1 MNTNEINNQQQY
13 SFLASALAYN
23 QQRGRSDHP
32 CMHAAASYSVVQ
44 LMRSLSGLKHGA
56 VCSHGRRRCVMIAH
70 HPLAAGRRRSVQH
83 VNNATVAVILVHG
96 RPPLEWAQLMLR
108 YYGGGCS
115 RLAAAVTEVVVEPA
129 CCVRRRPG
137 LRRRLRKRGGLEQ
150 LGHGRVVEEVVR
162 DGRRARQRPSGVVRR
177 GCRQRHDVVAAA
189 AVVRRVQAAEVE
201 AASAVH
207 ERRRRRLHLLVRRR
221 RHAVR
226 QLRGGLLV
234 DPAQHPVVQ
243 LRVLSIDRP
252 TVGGVSDGGSS

>member
-56 VCSHGRRRCVMIAH
+56 VCSHGRRRCMMIAH

-83 VNNATVAVILVHG
+83 VSNATVAVILVHG
-96 RPPLEWAQLMLR
+96 RPPLEWAQLMLRR

-137 LRRRLRKRGGLEQ
+137 LRRRLRKRSGLEQ

-162 DGRRARQRPSGVVRR
+162 DGRRARQRPGGVVRR
-177 GCRQRHDVVAAA
+177 GRRRQRHDVVAAA
-189 AVVRRVQAAEVE
+189 VGGGGVVRRVQAAEVE

-243 LRVLSIDRP
+243 LRVLSTNSRCE
-252 TVGGVSDGGSS
+252 